1 MIKEFDKVFVI
12 NVASYKERRQ
22 LSKEKLETIG
32 MQEGLDYEFFRATT
46 GKSKFAKLNGE
57 ESVGWNRNAAGLV
70 YTTRRIIET
79 AKKNKW
85 KSVLIFEDDINFINN
100 FTDLYPKAIKDLPEE
115 YDFFHLNATNT
126 KPPIWH
132 KGMLHKIKEA
142 LCCQA
147 YAIHESVYDIY
158 LDELKKSCR
167 PIDETTRILH
177 KQRGRSYCTR
187 PNLVYHVENLYSSLR
202 ERIVHY

>member
-22 LSKEKLETIG
+22 KSKEELEKIG
-32 MQEGLDYEFFRATT
+32 MVEGVDYEFFRATT
-46 GKSKFAKLNGE
+46 GKSKFAKLNGT
-57 ESVGWNRNAAGLV
+57 ESIGWNRNAAGLV

-79 AKKNKW
+79 AKKNNW

-100 FTDLYPKAIKDLPEE
+100 FADLYPKAVKDLPED
-115 YDFFHLNATNT
+115 YDFFHLNATNL
-126 KPPIWH
+126 KPPIWK
-132 KGMLHKIKEA
+132 KGLIHTIKEA

-147 YAIHESVYDIY
+147 YAIHESVYDVY
-158 LDELKKSCR
+158 LDQLKLSNR

-177 KQRGRSYCTR
+177 KERGRSYCVR

-202 ERIVHY
+202 QKIVHY

>member
-46 GKSKFAKLNGE
+46 GKSKFAKFNGDKT
-57 ESVGWNRNAAGLV
+57 VGWNKNAAGLV

-100 FTDLYPKAIKDLPEE
+100 FTDLYPKVIKDLPEE
-115 YDFFHLNATNT
+115 YDFFHLNATNM
-126 KPPIWH
+126 KPPIWK
-132 KGMLHKIKEA
+132 KGMLHTIKEA

-147 YAIHESVYDIY
+147 YSVHESVYDIY

-177 KQRGRSYCTR
+177 KQRNRSYCVR

-202 ERIVHY
+202 EQIVHY